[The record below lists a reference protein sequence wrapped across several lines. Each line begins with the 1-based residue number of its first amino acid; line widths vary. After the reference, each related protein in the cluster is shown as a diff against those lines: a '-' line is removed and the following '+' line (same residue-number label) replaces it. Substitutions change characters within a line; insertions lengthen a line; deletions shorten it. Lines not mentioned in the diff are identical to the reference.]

1 MLLVVLASLIASAQ
15 APPSAADIPRA
26 ALIDPAEVA
35 SLVQSKAQKPL
46 ILQVGSHVLFQQAH
60 VPGSEYVGAASTA
73 EGREQLRKRV
83 ASLPKDKLV
92 ILYCGCCPWQHCPN
106 VNPAYQEMHG
116 MGFTKVKVMYIAN
129 DFGKDWVD
137 KGFPTSKGD

>member
-1 MLLVVLASLIASAQ
+1 M
-15 APPSAADIPRA
+15 
-26 ALIDPAEVA
+26 
-35 SLVQSKAQKPL
+35 
-46 ILQVGSHVLFQQAH
+46 LFQQAH